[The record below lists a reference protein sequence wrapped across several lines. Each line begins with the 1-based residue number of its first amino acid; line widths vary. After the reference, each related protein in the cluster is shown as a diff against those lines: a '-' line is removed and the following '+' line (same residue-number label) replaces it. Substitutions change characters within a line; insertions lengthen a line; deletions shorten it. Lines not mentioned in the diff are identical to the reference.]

1 MNYSEKET
9 SFIVEEYNKNPTRE
23 TVDEL
28 ASKLNKT
35 PKSIIGKLSR
45 EGVYRRSVYKTKTGE
60 TPITKEELVQLI
72 AESIDL
78 EIQAVA
84 GLEKA
89 PKAVLKRLL
98 ERINNESEGVGDY
111 TT

>member
-9 SFIVEEYNKNPTRE
+9 AYIIEEYSKNPTRE
-23 TVDEL
+23 TVDLL
-28 ASKLNKT
+28 AEKLNKT
-35 PKSIIGKLSR
+35 PKSVIGKLSR
-45 EGVYRRSVYKTKTGE
+45 EGVYRRNVYKTKAGE
-60 TPITKEELVQLI
+60 NPITKEELVQLI
-72 AESIDL
+72 AESMDL

-98 ERINNESEGVGDY
+98 ERVSCE
-111 TT
+111 